1 MKKYIIL
8 LFLVT
13 AQLAFSQVKEM
24 DITTFNMESSDE
36 LVLIDVRTPDEFKAG
51 HLKEAKNINVKDDA
65 FIAEVKKVDKSK
77 SVYLYCKAGGRSA
90 AAAKILDSLGYKN
103 IVNLDGGFDAWKK
116 AGKPFEE

>member
-1 MKKYIIL
+1 MKKYIML

-90 AAAKILDSLGYKN
+90 VAAKILDSLGYKN
-103 IVNLDGGFDAWKK
+103 IVNLDGGFDAWEK

>member
-1 MKKYIIL
+1 ML

-90 AAAKILDSLGYKN
+90 VAAKILDSLGYKN
-103 IVNLDGGFDAWKK
+103 IVNLDGGFDAWEK

>member
-24 DITTFNMESSDE
+24 DITTFNTESSDE
-36 LVLIDVRTPDEFKAG
+36 LVLIDVRTPYEFKAG